1 MMSVISQI
9 LPLIGTFFL
18 HIVFGL
24 LLVLLGTLLVFL
36 YIAITQGEAA
46 QAMRNS
52 LISRVGGG
60 RGLPEGAVGG
70 HHGGCEGQ
78 PGGLD
83 PRPLLEGRQLPLVT
97 TGTSDKRD
105 EL

>member
-1 MMSVISQI
+1 MSVISKI
-9 LPLIGTFFL
+9 IPLIGTFFL

-36 YIAITQGEAA
+36 FITITQGEAA

-52 LISRVGGG
+52 LIARLGGG
-60 RGLPEGAVGG
+60 RGLPQGAG
-70 HHGGCEGQ
+70 GGCGGGCQGQ
-78 PGGLD
+78 PGRLD

-97 TGTSDKRD
+97 TGTCDERD